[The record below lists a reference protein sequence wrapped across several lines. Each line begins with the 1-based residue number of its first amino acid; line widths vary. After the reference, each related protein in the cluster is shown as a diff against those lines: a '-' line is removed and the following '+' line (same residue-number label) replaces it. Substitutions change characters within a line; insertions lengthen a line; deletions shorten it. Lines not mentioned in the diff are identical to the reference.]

1 MGRLILASSIAILIS
16 TSAFLSASRIQDS
29 IRYSS
34 FRYVTSIAA
43 DLETIYF
50 GTTDGIVRFS
60 KIYNRWLDPLTEG
73 AGLPS
78 NYIIRLAYDPQ
89 FNELWAQTRNG
100 PAKYNLT
107 FAEWYAESE
116 FPDSLERNDWKSTLF
131 PSLFTPFR
139 LSYQAGVLQDQ
150 FFRTFRITSGIRD
163 GQNDLMYIGT
173 WGLGPGVINTRYRNL
188 ILLPYGPYN
197 SAISKV
203 IEVGRYLWMGT
214 PSVVSGGALTR
225 FDRRTGE
232 WKYYEQTAVAELR
245 NSELLAAVETGDYT
259 WIATRDGL
267 IRKDSDDRMRLY
279 TTFQGLPSDEV
290 LALCLYNGRIF
301 IGTTDGLGILPA
313 NGELSDSGSAVA
325 IPAEYR
331 LPGQRINDLSVFG
344 GKLLIAT
351 NQAVYRLADAPWKI
365 EQLDTPAGDLAAGAT
380 DIFSGGGKLYFAV
393 DFGVVVVDSQTE
405 ASFVASDFA
414 LPHRRDIRQVYAADS
429 MIWCATASGLWRY
442 DIRDKTSTLL
452 TDTDGLPSRSLNS
465 IIADGEYFW
474 VGCDRGLL
482 KLRRNELDD
491 SD

>member
-1 MGRLILASSIAILIS
+1 MGRWILAPSIIILIS
-16 TSAFLSASRIQDS
+16 ATTVLSGNRIRDS
-29 IRYSS
+29 IRFSS

-60 KIYNRWLDPLTEG
+60 RIYNRWLDPLPERD
-73 AGLPS
+73 GLPS
-78 NYIIRLAYDPQ
+78 NYIIKLAYDPQ
-89 FNELWAQTRNG
+89 FDELWVQTRNG

-116 FPDSLERNDWKSTLF
+116 FPDSLAQNDWKSTLF

-139 LSYQAGVLQDQ
+139 LSYQSGVIQDQ
-150 FFRTFRITSGIRD
+150 FFRTFPITSGIRD

-173 WGLGPGVINTRYRNL
+173 WGLGPGMINTRYRNL
-188 ILLPYGPYN
+188 VLMPFGPYN
-197 SAISKV
+197 SAVSKV

-214 PSVVSGGALTR
+214 PTIPSGGALTR

-232 WKYYEQTAVAELR
+232 WKYYEQTVMAELM
-245 NSELLAAVETGDYT
+245 SVELLAAVEAGGYT
-259 WIATRDGL
+259 WIATRNGL
-267 IRKDSDDRMRLY
+267 LRKDIDDRMRLY

-290 LALCLYNGRIF
+290 LSLAIYNGHVY
-301 IGTTDGLGILPA
+301 IGTAEGLGILPA
-313 NGELSDSGSAVA
+313 DGELSDSGSATLLPV
-325 IPAEYR
+325 EYR
-331 LPGQRINDLSVFG
+331 FGGQRINDLSVFA

-351 NQAVYRLADAPWKI
+351 NSAVYRLSDHPLKI

-393 DFGVVVVDSQTE
+393 DFGVVVVDSLSET
-405 ASFVASDFA
+405 SFVASDFS

-429 MIWCATASGLWRY
+429 TIWCATASGLWRY
-442 DIRDKTSTLL
+442 NINDKTSMLWTKA
-452 TDTDGLPSRSLNS
+452 DGLPGSSLNS

-474 VGCDRGLL
+474 IGCDRGLL
-482 KLRRNELDD
+482 KLKRNELE
-491 SD
+491 SGN